1 MERMEEIVPDAD
13 EQSLQHFISNST
25 WDARAVMN
33 QVAVDADAA
42 LGGYDDTVLVI
53 DESGIPKKGENS
65 VGVSRQYC
73 GQTGKVDNC
82 QVGVYASLVR
92 GARATLIDA
101 RLFLPE
107 RWTND
112 AERCEKAGVP
122 AEEIR
127 FRTKH
132 EIALEIVQNALEVGV
147 RFSYIAFDGFYGS
160 NGELLRTLDAAGL
173 RFVADVHKD
182 QLMFTED
189 PLKNRKG
196 TLKALR
202 VDEWVAAQP
211 HQAWRRVTI
220 RKGTKG
226 PIEIELLHRRVWFSK
241 RSESESYCWHLIVR
255 REIGSK
261 EEIKYTLSNA
271 AADVPRQQLAYLQ
284 GQRYWVERCLQ
295 DAKQQAGM
303 ADYQVRGWLGWHH
316 HMAMVLMAMLFMLEQ
331 RIESGDDLPVTC
343 SDIEWVLK
351 QMLPSRGRTED
362 EILTLLETRLRKRGV
377 ALPARSPSDRM

>member
-13 EQSLQHFISNST
+13 EQSLQHFISNSN

-33 QVAVDADAA
+33 QVAADADAA

-53 DESGIPKKGENS
+53 DESGIPKKGEKS

-92 GARATLIDA
+92 GDKATLIDA
-101 RLFLPE
+101 RFFLPE
-107 RWTND
+107 RWTSD
-112 AERCEKAGVP
+112 VERCRKAGVP
-122 AEEIR
+122 AEEMR

-132 EIALEIVQNALEVGV
+132 EIALEMVQNALEVGV

-160 NGELLRTLDAAGL
+160 NGELLRVLDAAGL

-182 QLMFTED
+182 QLMYAED
-189 PLKNRKG
+189 PQIAKG
-196 TLKALR
+196 PVESLR

-211 HQAWRRVTI
+211 PQAWRRVVI

-226 PIEIELLHRRVWFSK
+226 PIEIELLHRRVWFRK
-241 RSESESYCWHLIVR
+241 KTESQSYCWHLIVR
-255 REIGSK
+255 REIASRD
-261 EEIKYTLSNA
+261 EIKYTLSNA
-271 AADVPRQQLAYLQ
+271 APDVPRQQLAYLQ

-295 DAKQQAGM
+295 EAKQQAGM

-316 HMAMVLMAMLFMLEQ
+316 HMAMVLMAMLFMLEE
-331 RIESGDDLPVTC
+331 RIESGDDLPITC

-362 EILTLLETRLRKRGV
+362 EILMLLEKRLRRRGV
-377 ALPARSPSDRM
+377 KLPARSPST

>member
-1 MERMEEIVPDAD
+1 MERMEETVPDAD

-33 QVAVDADAA
+33 QVAADADAV
-42 LGGYDDTVLVI
+42 LGGYDDTILVI
-53 DESGIPKKGENS
+53 DDSGIPKKGTNS

-92 GARATLIDA
+92 GDKATLVDA

-107 RWTND
+107 RWTSD
-112 AERCEKAGVP
+112 TERCDKAGVP
-122 AEEIR
+122 VEERR

-132 EIALEIVQNALEVGV
+132 EIALEVVQNALE
-147 RFSYIAFDGFYGS
+147 
-160 NGELLRTLDAAGL
+160 NGELLRTLDGAGL

-182 QLMFTED
+182 QRMFADD
-189 PLKNRKG
+189 PLKIRKG
-196 TLKALR
+196 NAEAIR

-220 RKGTKG
+220 RQGTRG
-226 PIEIELLHRRVWFSK
+226 PIEIELLHRRVWLWKKTDSQ
-241 RSESESYCWHLIVR
+241 SYCWHLIVR
-255 REIGSK
+255 REIGNR

-271 AADVPRQQLAYLQ
+271 APDVPRQRLAYLQ

-303 ADYQVRGWLGWHH
+303 ADYQVRGWVGWHH

-331 RIESGDDLPVTC
+331 RIELGDDLPITC
-343 SDIEWVLK
+343 SDIEWILK

-362 EILTLLETRLRKRGV
+362 EILALLEKRLRKRGSV
-377 ALPARSPSDRM
+377 VPVHSPPHENLTK

>member
-1 MERMEEIVPDAD
+1 MERMEETVPDAD
-13 EQSLQHFISNST
+13 EQRLQHFISNST

-42 LGGYDDTVLVI
+42 LGGQDDTVLVI
-53 DESGIPKKGENS
+53 DESGIPKKGEKS

-92 GARATLIDA
+92 GDKATLIDA

-107 RWTND
+107 RWTSD
-112 AERCEKAGVP
+112 VKRCEKAGVP
-122 AEEIR
+122 AEERR

-132 EIALEIVQNALEVGV
+132 ELALEIVQNALEIGV

-160 NGELLRTLDAAGL
+160 NGELLRILDAAGL

-182 QLMFTED
+182 QLMFPED
-189 PLKNRKG
+189 PAKIRKG
-196 TLKALR
+196 TVQALR
-202 VDEWVAAQP
+202 VDQWVSAQP

-220 RKGTKG
+220 RNGTKG

-241 RSESESYCWHLIVR
+241 KTESESYCWHLIVR
-255 REIGSK
+255 REVGSPD
-261 EEIKYTLSNA
+261 EIKYTLSNA
-271 AADVPRQQLAYLQ
+271 APDVPRQQLAHLQ
-284 GQRYWVERCLQ
+284 GQRYWVERCFQ
-295 DAKQQAGM
+295 EAKQQAGM

-316 HMAMVLMAMLFMLEQ
+316 HMAMVLMAMLFMLEE
-331 RIESGDDLPVTC
+331 RIESGDDLPITC

-351 QMLPSRGRTED
+351 RMLPSRGQTED
-362 EILTLLETRLRKRGV
+362 EILALLEHRLRKRGV
-377 ALPARSPSDRM
+377 TVPARSPSD